1 MKILTFISVVAY
13 TENRAD
19 AVGPFLVHMNLL
31 LNRLFETHEIILVDQ
46 EGAAVREALAVKD
59 QMQGNVSVVSLRGK
73 HGRDMAI
80 SAGTDLCIGD
90 YIFETDSITSLP
102 RLEEFSKILAAITGG
117 QGDIVIAG
125 KSRMVTR
132 RALYALDKTLGVDRT
147 QRYKNC
153 GFDWVLA
160 DGTKAGRAIFALDNI
175 LARDGFFPKLLWL
188 LTGLSLAGAILFFS
202 LHHLL
207 PALLLL
213 GFALTLLALA
223 IIYRRIEA
231 LNLGPGNYQ
240 VSDITRINRF

>member
-19 AVGPFLVHMNLL
+19 AVEPFLVHMDLL
-31 LNRLFETHEIILVDQ
+31 LNRLFETHEIILVDE
-46 EGAAVREALAVKD
+46 EGAAVREALAIKD
-59 QMQGNVSVVSLRGK
+59 QMQGNVTVVSLRGR
-73 HGRDMAI
+73 HGLDMAL

-90 YIFETDSITSLP
+90 YIFETDSITSP
-102 RLEEFSKILAAITGG
+102 PCLEEFSKILTAITGG

-132 RALYALDKTLGVDRT
+132 RALYALEKARGVERT

-160 DGTKAGRAIFALDNI
+160 DGTKAASAVFGPDNF
-175 LARDGFFPKLLWL
+175 LARDGFFPNLLWL
-188 LTGLSLAGAILFFS
+188 LTGLNLAGAILFFS

-207 PALLLL
+207 PGLLLL
-213 GFALTLLALA
+213 GFTLTLLALA

-231 LNLGPGNYQ
+231 LNLDPSNYQ
-240 VSDITRINRF
+240 VRDITRINRF